1 MKKNS
6 KKINYFGSIGIIL
19 YVVISLIDRVVY
31 KISDPVYIVLMLVA
45 IGFVFTGIII
55 DRKGK

>member
-1 MKKNS
+1 MIKNS
-6 KKINYFGSIGIIL
+6 KKFNYFGSIWIIL
-19 YVVISLIDRVVY
+19 YVMISLIDRVVY

>member
-1 MKKNS
+1 MKKKS
-6 KKINYFGSIGIIL
+6 KKFNYFGSIGIVF
-19 YVVISLIDRVVY
+19 YVVISLIDRVIY
-31 KISDPVYIVLMLVA
+31 KISDLVYIVLMLVA